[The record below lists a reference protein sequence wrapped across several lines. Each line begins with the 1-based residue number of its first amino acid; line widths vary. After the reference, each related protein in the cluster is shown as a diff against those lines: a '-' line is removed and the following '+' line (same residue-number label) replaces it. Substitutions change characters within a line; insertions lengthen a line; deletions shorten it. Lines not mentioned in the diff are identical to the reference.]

1 MTIPPSRPP
10 ILPRRRHWDPIG
22 VYQGPQEDQAPPGE
36 YDTYAGWITKHLYQ
50 GTGRGAILADM
61 LRARELMGVANT
73 RLGDAD
79 AADRVLEWWDALETH

>member
-1 MTIPPSRPP
+1 
-10 ILPRRRHWDPIG
+10 LDPIG
-22 VYQGPQEDQAPPGE
+22 VYQGPQEDQAPAGE

-79 AADRVLEWWDALETH
+79 AADRVLEWWDTLETH